1 MPFFLKQ
8 GHQKGLPKKFLSN
21 LLHPPPL
28 DDKLFQNSLL
38 KRLENNLKLNI
49 FEVQNKY

>member
-21 LLHPPPL
+21 LLHRPPL
-28 DDKLFQNSLL
+28 DDKLFHSLL